1 VIERGTQRSGHE
13 RCNFEREI
21 PSMTQRRK
29 EVEEKKKEEFGHGGE
44 TNENQ
49 QGKFYFFSF
58 WVFDF
63 GDKFG

>member
-1 VIERGTQRSGHE
+1 
-13 RCNFEREI
+13 
-21 PSMTQRRK
+21 M
-29 EVEEKKKEEFGHGGE
+29 KKEEFGHGGE